1 MISYCPIDQDQDY
14 RPPALAKPLQSLQK
28 TFLEGED
35 TECNYLV
42 MFFILGVL
50 VLAITDTLKKN

>member
-1 MISYCPIDQDQDY
+1 MISYCPLDEDTPIRQIV
-14 RPPALAKPLQSLQK
+14 KPRVPKPVEPQN
-28 TFLEGED
+28 ED

-50 VLAITDTLKKN
+50 VLSITDNISK

>member
-1 MISYCPIDQDQDY
+1 MISYCPLDEDTPIRQIV
-14 RPPALAKPLQSLQK
+14 KPKVPTKPVEPQN
-28 TFLEGED
+28 ED

-50 VLAITDTLKKN
+50 VLSITDNISK

>member
-1 MISYCPIDQDQDY
+1 MINYCPLDEDTPIRQIVKSMV
-14 RPPALAKPLQSLQK
+14 PKPAEPQ
-28 TFLEGED
+28 TED

-50 VLAITDTLKKN
+50 VLSITDNISK

>member
-1 MISYCPIDQDQDY
+1 MISYCPLDEETPIRQVIR
-14 RPPALAKPLQSLQK
+14 RPQPKPLPES
-28 TFLEGED
+28 TPEN

-50 VLAITDTLKKN
+50 VLSITDNIRK

>member
-1 MISYCPIDQDQDY
+1 MISYCPLDEETPMRQVIR
-14 RPPALAKPLQSLQK
+14 RPQPKPAPQPDS
-28 TFLEGED
+28 EN

-50 VLAITDTLKKN
+50 VLSITDNIRK